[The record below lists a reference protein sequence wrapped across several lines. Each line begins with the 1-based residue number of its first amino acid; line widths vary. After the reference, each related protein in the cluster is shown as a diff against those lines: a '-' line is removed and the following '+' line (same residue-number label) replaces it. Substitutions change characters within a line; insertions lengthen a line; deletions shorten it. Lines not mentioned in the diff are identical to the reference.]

1 MTAMKLYDNS
11 RKEVNKSPIWFK
23 DRFNCRFFFVENNLC
38 YILENYDREKGA
50 TQDKTYLIQNEL
62 YVASP
67 VMSECQF
74 TALNDVHS
82 KCDGYKK
89 ISIFDIKMTCM
100 IEPF

>member
-1 MTAMKLYDNS
+1 MITAMKLYDNS

-23 DRFNCRFFFVENNLC
+23 DIFKCKFFFVEDNLC
-38 YILENYDREKGA
+38 YSLEIYDREKGA

-74 TALNDVHS
+74 ITLNAVHS

-89 ISIFDIKMTCM
+89 FSIFDFKIW
-100 IEPF
+100 E